1 MRSFDST
8 LVVSLMYGGGGGDC
22 SLAICLTGVLLQ
34 NHAGSDG
41 AFVGYNENQYA
52 ILDEDGVGLVLYF
65 IEEDV
70 NLMSSGGGTT
80 SEHPETNGNHDT
92 NGALDEKEFSEPAA
106 PVSITK
112 PVENGG
118 QRGPVQFAFDT
129 PVQRIFSSPLG
140 AFPLCIMPIG
150 SVFVM
155 KLQNTHL

>member
-1 MRSFDST
+1 
-8 LVVSLMYGGGGGDC
+8 MYGGDVGGGGDC
-22 SLAICLTGVLLQ
+22 SLTICLTGVLLQ

-106 PVSITK
+106 SVSITK

-140 AFPLCIMPIG
+140 AFPLCTMPIS
-150 SVFVM
+150 SVFEM